1 LNTKILSISR
11 NTILLGIGVFIT
23 LAIVLAASSAS
34 ISAQDTADSAEIV
47 GYRIVGE
54 GQAGPYTVHLQVSPV
69 TPIVGTSRFAV
80 RVRDTATGEDVDDA
94 FVRVFGTPSEKGER
108 QYSPA
113 LNSPVDPVYYLSQ
126 LDLEHPGLWAI
137 DVEVE
142 SPLGTGTIVMSIQI
156 VERGRTGNGWA
167 TALFVLVLLSFVFGI
182 SWVWYSSK
190 QALKRRDQQG

>member
-1 LNTKILSISR
+1 
-11 NTILLGIGVFIT
+11 
-23 LAIVLAASSAS
+23 
-34 ISAQDTADSAEIV
+34 
-47 GYRIVGE
+47 
-54 GQAGPYTVHLQVSPV
+54 
-69 TPIVGTSRFAV
+69 
-80 RVRDTATGEDVDDA
+80 VRDTATGEDVDDA